1 MLILRRR
8 VGEAIAIG
16 NGIEIEILE
25 IGPSKVK
32 LGIHASADTPVQ
44 RKEMMRAS
52 QQNRQAAELT
62 AQTRRAL
69 AENLSELFSKL
80 PAGGTDKNFE
90 ARYSGHPSKK
100 ENLEPA

>member
-1 MLILRRR
+1 

-32 LGIHASADTPVQ
+32 LGIHAALDIPVQ

-52 QQNRQAAELT
+52 QQNRQAAALT
-62 AQTRRAL
+62 VQARTAL
-69 AENLSELFSKL
+69 AKNLSELFSKL
-80 PAGGTDKNFE
+80 PAVGTDKNFE
-90 ARYSGHPSKK
+90 ARYSGHPLKK
-100 ENLEPA
+100 ENLGPA